1 MSNHEELGLHI
12 CQKSCSQ
19 TLSNQFNILYTLL
32 QQKGENANQLWSVPY
47 KKTRVRP
54 EMNWLIFN

>member
-19 TLSNQFNILYTLL
+19 TPSNQFNVLYTLL

-54 EMNWLIFN
+54 EMN